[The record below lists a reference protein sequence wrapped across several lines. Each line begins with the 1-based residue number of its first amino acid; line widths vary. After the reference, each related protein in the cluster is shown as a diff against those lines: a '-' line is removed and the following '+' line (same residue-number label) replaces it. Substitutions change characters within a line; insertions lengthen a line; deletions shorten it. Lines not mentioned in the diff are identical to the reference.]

1 MALETKQVTVEG
13 YKNKDGEIQDH
24 VYTFKKFPA
33 TKGLDIQMKLAR
45 MLGEDSKE
53 QMSAEFV
60 KEVVLNCVSIGSTG
74 KMDSNKFDDHFSG
87 RLQHLMQVYYAV
99 LAFNFDENFT
109 EDDSEES
116 L

>member
-33 TKGLDIQMKLAR
+33 EKGLDIYIRFGKILEGREEMTA
-45 MLGEDSKE
+45 
-53 QMSAEFV
+53 AFV
-60 KEVVLNCVSIGSTG
+60 KEVICSCASIGSTG
-74 KMDSNKFDDHFSG
+74 KMTSDKFDDHFSG
-87 RLQHLMQVYYAV
+87 QMVHMMNVYNHVIAY
-99 LAFNFDENFT
+99 NFDVNFT